1 MMTSKEKEI
10 MRDLIANAL
19 GNAPRPAYANGIS
32 QDWEYAVAMVE
43 AGLDASAHT
52 AGEKDLC
59 IVTNCGE
66 ADTALDCAVENI
78 IEALES

>member
-19 GNAPRPAYANGIS
+19 GNAPRPAYADGFKE
-32 QDWEYAVAMVE
+32 DWEYAVAMVE

-78 IEALES
+78 LEALES

>member
-1 MMTSKEKEI
+1 MAAQYKFEVGQTYEGWFTITARTESSVTI
-10 MRDLIANAL
+10 
-19 GNAPRPAYANGIS
+19 NGT
-32 QDWEYAVAMVE
+32 EYPVVE

-78 IEALES
+78 LEALES